1 MKEIHKNL
9 FFTVVAIVFFFAT
22 NNIYAQDGIPL
33 DTAYDSAVGTANLGQ
48 NADEDEYNSARSNAV
63 TTTTAINNA
72 LLWLDPS
79 ISDNYEE
86 IVNSQKIS
94 PDMKRGVLGLAEDG
108 VMALYENQPTVNV
121 YAHLAE
127 EWIPGYQTN
136 QSVYAQDTATSGYK
150 TLEDTGIA
158 SLWSISR
165 NIAYIF
171 FILIMI
177 IVGFMIMFRSKLGG
191 QTLVTLGNSLPNVII
206 ALIGVTFSFAIAGL
220 LIDLGGLIM
229 VILDDLFI
237 TEQIGYEETVK
248 LGSIGNI
255 FKAFLPGG
263 LSDLISFNGGESGVA
278 KKGLFGIFGGAG
290 LGASIAGL
298 IFSSSAIAGGI
309 ATVGLPLL
317 LITLAA
323 FGVAAVG
330 VFKVFITLTKAY
342 IGILFNVITGP
353 IQIAFSA
360 IPGKNAGF
368 INWAKSILRNVLVYP
383 IVFAILNLPAAIYA
397 ISGGNLTIPGP
408 QKLTLSD
415 DMVTISGDK
424 NILTSGNVLNSLLLL
439 VLQIMVL
446 FIASKADQY
455 AKTIIPPSTSKEA
468 GNAAQE
474 AKRALSGIPV
484 VGSLLGK

>member
-1 MKEIHKNL
+1 MKKIHKNL
-9 FFTVVAIVFFFAT
+9 FLTVVAIVFFFAT

-63 TTTTAINNA
+63 TTTTAVNNA
-72 LLWLDPS
+72 LLWIDPS

-86 IVNSQKIS
+86 IVNSQRIS

-127 EWIPGYQTN
+127 EWVPGYQTN
-136 QSVYAQDTATSGYK
+136 QSVYAQDTAPSGYK

-191 QTLVTLGNSLPNVII
+191 QTLVTLGNSLPNVVI

-229 VILDDLFI
+229 VILDDLLL
-237 TEQIGYEETVK
+237 TNEIGYEETIK
-248 LGSIGNI
+248 LGSLGNI

-263 LSDLISFNGGESGVA
+263 LSDLNPFSGGDPVGG
-278 KKGLFGIFGGAG
+278 KKGIFGIFGG
-290 LGASIAGL
+290 
-298 IFSSSAIAGGI
+298 GGI
-309 ATVGLPLL
+309 GLSLISLLPFAGPTLATIGLPLL
-317 LITLAA
+317 ILALA
-323 FGVAAVG
+323 VLGVAAVG

-353 IQIAFSA
+353 IQIAISA
-360 IPGKNAGF
+360 IPGKSEAF
-368 INWAKSILRNVLVYP
+368 INWAKNVFRNVLVYP

-415 DMVTISGDK
+415 DMITISGDK

-474 AKRALSGIPV
+474 AKRALSGIPL